1 MKREITENK
10 SRSYL
15 PFLAI
20 VAVVAIVGIIVLVMN
35 DGKNSSVTVADTE
48 DSGADGALAGEASS
62 LSSRVCPV
70 ECDIKDTLLVS
81 ETDTYYTLN
90 GAAAYEI
97 SVRGISSVGAVQLRV
112 NGENGLIP
120 GRGRYYTF
128 ADGSK
133 IYLTDFLY
141 QGKAATLCLK
151 RP

>member
-1 MKREITENK
+1 MKREIKGNK
-10 SRSYL
+10 GSSYL
-15 PFLAI
+15 SFLAI

-35 DGKNSSVTVADTE
+35 YGKNSSVIVDE
-48 DSGADGALAGEASS
+48 EGNGADGTLAGEASS